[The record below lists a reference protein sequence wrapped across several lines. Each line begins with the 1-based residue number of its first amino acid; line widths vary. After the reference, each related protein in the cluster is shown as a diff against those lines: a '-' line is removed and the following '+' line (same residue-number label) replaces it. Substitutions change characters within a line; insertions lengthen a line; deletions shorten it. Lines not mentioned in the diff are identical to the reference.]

1 MRFSPYAWTKA
12 DMLGGDVALDFVNTA
27 SKWSSG
33 DPVDRL
39 GGLSGLAAW
48 AETAGLGEAVDIAR
62 LKDAVRRRPAEA
74 AAVFADA
81 VLFRARLQR
90 IFDAA
95 AHGRR
100 ADRADL
106 AALRDLACRARSF
119 RDLVQTDEGFR
130 ERWTRDAPVLE
141 TPLMAI
147 ALSAETLLK
156 EGRLDRLHVCGGEDC
171 EWMFLD
177 LSRNASRRW
186 CSMATCGNSAKV
198 KNFRKR
204 KGEQGLALRGDK
216 A

>member
-1 MRFSPYAWTKA
+1 
-12 DMLGGDVALDFVNTA
+12 MLGGDVVLDFVNTA

-39 GGLSGLAAW
+39 GDLSGVAAW
-48 AETAGLGEAVDIAR
+48 AETAGLGETVDLAR
-62 LKDAVRRRPAEA
+62 MKDEIRRRPAEA

-81 VLFRARLQR
+81 VSFRARLWR
-90 IFDAA
+90 IFEAA
-95 AHGRR
+95 AHSRR
-100 ADRADL
+100 AEATDI
-106 AALRDLACRARSF
+106 AALKDRTCRARSF
-119 RDLVQTDEGFR
+119 RDLEQTDDGFL
-130 ERWTRDAPVLE
+130 ERWTEDAPVLE
-141 TPLMAI
+141 TPLLAI

-156 EGRLDRLHVCGGEDC
+156 EGRVDRLHVCGGEDC

-177 LSRNASRRW
+177 LSKNASRRW

-204 KGEQGLALRGDK
+204 KGEHRLAPRGDN